1 MAAFH
6 RAESKSSPLCE
17 ASVSSEGESCTSN
30 NRNRQNDLTMNG
42 GAAHRTL
49 GISTGEVS
57 MMSHFPILI
66 IDAKVKGCVL
76 IILEILQFLHEHKT
90 QKM

>member
-30 NRNRQNDLTMNG
+30 KRSSQNDLTMNG
-42 GAAHRTL
+42 GATHITL
-49 GISTGEVS
+49 GISTGGSQHDVS
-57 MMSHFPILI
+57 FSLPHY
-66 IDAKVKGCVL
+66 
-76 IILEILQFLHEHKT
+76 
-90 QKM
+90 